1 MPTIKGGIKIGKHS
15 TQEDLDKLSK
25 ACGKQVFSKHVA
37 AQKPEPKV
45 EVKVEEKV
53 EEEEAE

>member
-25 ACGKQVFSKHVA
+25 AFGRKVFR
-37 AQKPEPKV
+37 KV
-45 EVKVEEKV
+45 KK
-53 EEEEAE
+53 